1 MDVKNILKVSTF
13 FVKNGMFT
21 NRMYMFLVEI
31 TEYVRFLNRKVIGSW
46 RLVSRMLMMTSNV
59 C

>member
-31 TEYVRFLNRKVIGSW
+31 TEYVIFLNRKVIGSW
-46 RLVSRMLMMTSNV
+46 RLVSKMLMMTSNV
-59 C
+59 W